1 VKIALKIQFAN
12 IRFHQVYA
20 CILQKQSKQKI
31 QSDSTITFSDMR
43 L

>member
-12 IRFHQVYA
+12 IHQVYA

-31 QSDSTITFSDMR
+31 RSDSTITFSYTQ